1 MAVLAATS
9 SSSRPWWPS
18 SAATAAKSTSHRRV
32 TTGPSGG
39 ACDAGESG
47 CMGMAPSVCSAAL
60 GFLAGLA
67 RLAGMVVDRLG
78 PAQGHRQ
85 LQDLVVGA
93 ALDVDVDVLELHVDV
108 FLDHFEQFV
117 AHQRQVVR
125 GAARGALLGH
135 DDAQAFARHRGG
147 GFRPALQEIEYAHA
161 DQPPKTR
168 WRKPFLGASMKRSG
182 RSSPRIRATV
192 SL

>member
-1 MAVLAATS
+1 MAVLAATT

-67 RLAGMVVDRLG
+67 RLAGMVVARLG

-85 LQDLVVGA
+85 LQDLGVGA
-93 ALDVDVDVLELHVDV
+93 EPVD
-108 FLDHFEQFV
+108 DH
-117 AHQRQVVR
+117 A
-125 GAARGALLGH
+125 G
-135 DDAQAFARHRGG
+135 
-147 GFRPALQEIEYAHA
+147 
-161 DQPPKTR
+161 
-168 WRKPFLGASMKRSG
+168 KP
-182 RSSPRIRATV
+182 
-192 SL
+192 